1 MIPLIAFACSSDP
14 DLMAIENLTDGA
26 LSVAI
31 TEVPNDQPLESGESR
46 TTTVPFDTMYK
57 MQLLEIT
64 DDTSALIVISDLPG
78 VVLCEHL
85 GTDSEPAPRLLVQS
99 SGCNIESS
107 TR

>member
-14 DLMAIENLTDGA
+14 DLMAIDNLTDGA
-26 LSVAI
+26 LSVGI
-31 TEVPNDQPLESGESR
+31 TEVPHDQPLGPGESR

-85 GTDSEPAPRLLVQS
+85 GTDSEPAPQLLVQS
-99 SGCNIESS
+99 SGCNIESV